1 MARPNYACAG
11 AIALLLLSVA
21 AFYQFRLEGQE
32 LKRPTQR
39 SREGVSAAEH
49 NTASQRSA
57 SSQQHY
63 RGSVSRPK
71 QHSAALRIG
80 GATRATHHVQTTAAP
95 TAQPGCDEAEGYTY
109 CALTRRVSASCQRNS
124 RANGCFVDSVI
135 GGWRSRVLILNIC
148 RPQLP
153 PRRCR
158 AIESSFTRHRCKVCY
173 SWLHS

>member
-1 MARPNYACAG
+1 MARPNYAFAG
-11 AIALLLLSVA
+11 AVALLLLSVA

-32 LKRPTQR
+32 RKRPTQR

-49 NTASQRSA
+49 NTASQR

-95 TAQPGCDEAEGYTY
+95 TAQPGCDEAKGYTY
-109 CALTRRVSASCQRNS
+109 CALTRRVRASCQRNS

-135 GGWRSRVLILNIC
+135 GGLWSRVLILNIC